1 MSTIDPASRS
11 FRNKKT
17 LMSIKKGNMVFL
29 FVFLLPLI
37 FDIFYTLSGL
47 RLGIAYRGLLFF
59 IVFLFTLPLLLKSKN
74 LFYIYLITY
83 PLLSSLIS
91 AMMHGEVI
99 AQLVEASK
107 YSYLFILFIFLGH
120 VFEEDRK
127 SLLLKYVSLY
137 GFCLSILILVPFSF
151 GFGQPTYF
159 EGAYGNKGLF
169 SAQNDVGIS
178 LAISFVISSYIAI
191 HKNSTRHYIAMAAIA
206 GSMLI
211 LGTRL
216 GIIASLSFPVL
227 MLLKLK
233 LSKKTLIVGVVTL
246 ISISTIGGFITSAL
260 SFGQYEL
267 SKFENLSFGDKGRFF
282 LMQGAL
288 DHFEQRGVIAHLF
301 GDGIYGYLNEVYKNL
316 SFMGISG
323 NLRAVEMDIIDVFGQ
338 FGLLYLIAVY
348 YFLINLALRLSKK
361 LISGNNFY
369 IRSLLFAVIL
379 ILFHSA
385 LVGHTLNNPLLAP
398 VLASLLYLAYS
409 ACGNRGINER

>member
-1 MSTIDPASRS
+1 MSIKDSTGKGFDAKR
-11 FRNKKT
+11 T
-17 LMSIKKGNMVFL
+17 LMSVKRGNIVFL

-37 FDIFYTLSGL
+37 FDVLYTLSGL

-59 IVFLFTLPLLLKSKN
+59 IISLYTLPLLLKSRK
-74 LFYIYLITY
+74 LFYIYLIAY
-83 PLLSSLIS
+83 PFLSTFIS
-91 AMMHGEVI
+91 VMMHGEAI
-99 AQLVEASK
+99 AQLVETSK
-107 YSYLFILFIFLGH
+107 YSYLFMLIILLGH
-120 VFEEDRK
+120 IFENNRK
-127 SLLLKYVSLY
+127 HLLLEHISVY
-137 GFCLSILILVPFSF
+137 GFSLSMLILIPFAF
-151 GFGQPTYF
+151 GFGQATYF
-159 EGAYGNKGLF
+159 ESAYGNKGLF
-169 SAQNDVGIS
+169 SAQNDVGIT
-178 LAISFVISSYIAI
+178 LALCLVISSYIAI
-191 HKNSTRHYIAMAAIA
+191 HKKSKKHYITMGVIAA
-206 GSMLI
+206 SMLV

-216 GIIASLSFPVL
+216 GIIASLSFPIL

-233 LSKKTLIVGVVTL
+233 LSKKSLILGGIALSST
-246 ISISTIGGFITSAL
+246 STIIGFIASTL
-260 SFGQYEL
+260 SFGQYEF